1 VTGFRWVA
9 PLIVVLTGWTLA
21 AGRAEAYPEWAPGG
35 AIGGCHQCHLAPA
48 GGGLLSRDG
57 RRAVGEQLS
66 SFSGQGAVLHGAAA
80 LPGWLVLGAD
90 LRGGYA
96 ATDVGDRG
104 GPGQTVAL
112 TQADAA
118 LALLLDRWSV
128 LGTLGTRGDFPGG
141 AAGMVPAQNYQPVAA
156 SRLVSREH
164 WLMWRPRRSGVYVR
178 AGRFFAPFGLQLA
191 QSATFVRRDL
201 GFNQLEESYNLSG
214 GYLGDSWQAHLS
226 AFAPDFVRHFG
237 SEESGGAG
245 TLERRIDSGRGAVAI
260 QAKYGRR
267 TGSSRA
273 VAGVVGKYRVTPLA
287 TLFFTEADVVRFS
300 VDGLPI
306 RGQAIGLLGGSVTP
320 TRGVTVTGLLEHFQQ
335 DLQVSGAARSAGM
348 LVLDWLPY
356 AHFEAQISAR
366 VERAAGGDR
375 ARSLL
380 AQLHYFL

>member
-1 VTGFRWVA
+1 MTEFRWFA
-9 PLIVVLTGWTLA
+9 PAIILLTGWTLA
-21 AGRAEAYPEWAPGG
+21 AGRAEAYPEWASGD
-35 AIGGCHQCHLAPA
+35 AIGRCNQCHLAPA
-48 GGGLLSRDG
+48 GGGLLSRAG

-66 SFSGQGAVLHGAAA
+66 SFSGDGAPLHGAAA

-104 GPGQTVAL
+104 GPGQNVAL
-112 TQADAA
+112 TQADAG
-118 LALLLDRWSV
+118 LALLVDGWSV

-141 AAGMVPAQNYQPVAA
+141 DAVMVPAQNYQPVAA

-164 WLMWRPRRSGVYVR
+164 WLMWQPRRNGLYLR

-201 GFNQLEESYNLSG
+201 GFDQLEESYNLSG
-214 GYLGDSWQAHLS
+214 GYLGDSWQAHLT
-226 AFAPDFVRHFG
+226 ALAPDFVRHFG

-245 TLERRIDSGRGAVAI
+245 TLERRIDSGHGAVAV

-267 TGSSRA
+267 TGSSRT
-273 VAGVVGKYRVTPLA
+273 VAGVVGKYRVAPLA
-287 TLFFTEADVVRFS
+287 TLFFAEADVVRFS
-300 VDGLPI
+300 VDDLPM
-306 RGQAIGLLGGSVTP
+306 RSQAIGLLGGSVTP
-320 TRGVTVTGLLEHFQQ
+320 ARGVTVTGLVEYFQQ
-335 DLQVSGAARSAGM
+335 DLEVRGAARSAGM

-366 VERAAGGDR
+366 VERAAGGDE
-375 ARSLL
+375 ARLLL